1 MNCMEKNESYVKLG
15 TKIIYDNKLSLKAK
29 GMYYTIK
36 GVPPGWNYSERGFTA
51 LVSDGR
57 TAISNAMR
65 ELEKA
70 HYLKRER
77 VRDLD
82 GKYTTRYI
90 IYDKPESGSTVTEFT
105 VTDKPMSEKP
115 ANKLISKTN
124 IKQTNIK
131 EYINKSYTDL
141 LTTTLAEIEHVFGRR
156 LSPTEISIWESW
168 KSLEIDPK
176 ILLLAVK
183 DNEFRKDKLTL
194 EHVEAT
200 LRDWKERGLS
210 SVKKIKNHI
219 FEKKYKNTCD
229 SLRQKFPV
237 EREEEYQEALGKTEV
252 GFLYEWREDFLDA
265 YWNSYKDFT
274 HMNEFYSHLS
284 GSPKEVFQYIDDNV
298 LRTCAVVA
306 QKFGDTEL
314 KQLIENN
321 MEGGDVYGE
330 NDRAEDCR
338 FGA

>member
-1 MNCMEKNESYVKLG
+1 MEKNESFVRIG
-15 TKIIYDNKLSLKAK
+15 TKAIYDDNLSLKAK
-29 GMYYTIK
+29 GLYYMIK
-36 GVPPGWNYSERGFTA
+36 GVPPDWHHSERGYA
-51 LVSDGR
+51 CLVRDGR
-57 TAISNAMR
+57 TAVSNAMR

-77 VRDLD
+77 VRNLD
-82 GKYTTRYI
+82 GKYTTRYTV
-90 IYDKPESGSTVTEFT
+90 YDKPDSGFTVTEFT
-105 VTDKPMSEKP
+105 VTEEPMSENP
-115 ANKLISKTN
+115 ANKLIDITS

-131 EYINKSYTDL
+131 ENISESYTDL
-141 LTTTLAEIEHVFGRR
+141 LTTTLADIEHVFGRR

-168 KSLEIDPK
+168 KSYGIDPR
-176 ILLLAVK
+176 ILSLAIK

-219 FEKKYKNTCD
+219 FEKKYQNTCD

-237 EREEEYQEALGKTEV
+237 EREEEYQEALAKTDV
-252 GFLYEWREDFLDA
+252 GFLHDWREDFLDA

-306 QKFGDTEL
+306 QKFGNTEL

-321 MEGGDVYGE
+321 MEGGGVYGE